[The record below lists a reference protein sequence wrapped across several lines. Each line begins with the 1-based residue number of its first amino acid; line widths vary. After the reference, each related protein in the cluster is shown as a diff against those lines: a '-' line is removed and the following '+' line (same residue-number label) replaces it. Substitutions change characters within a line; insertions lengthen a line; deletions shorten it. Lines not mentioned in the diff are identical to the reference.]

1 MSGMT
6 IRNRPAYEAGLLL
19 DEQTRPGSIRE
30 RRARCAE
37 PHVADLNTLA
47 RAISAETG
55 ASVPLIDPAGG
66 GNGARVLMLLAEH
79 VPCRSAGSGLVSLHA
94 NDPTAANTMTACQRA
109 GLGDVDVLLWSVIP
123 WWSQDPGLAHHTPG
137 TCGSS
142 PSRSGHARLAGP
154 YVVRLL
160 ALLPQLEAV
169 VLLGRGTQLAWD
181 RAMRS
186 AEPALSG
193 EVRVMSCPHP
203 SPMAWHMTDRISGR
217 ANREVTIGV
226 LAEAARHIQRSAH

>member
-66 GNGARVLMLLAEH
+66 GSGARVLMLLEEH
-79 VPCRSAGSGLVSLHA
+79 VPCRSAESGLVTLHA

-109 GLGDVDVLLWSVIP
+109 GLDYADLLLWQVIP
-123 WWSQDPGLAHHTPG
+123 WWSQDPGLARR
-137 TCGSS
+137 CGRS
-142 PSRSGHARLAGP
+142 PSRSEHARLAGP

-160 ALLPQLEAV
+160 ALLPQLEVV

-181 RAMRS
+181 RATRS
-186 AEPALSG
+186 AEVSLAG

-203 SPMAWHMTDRISGR
+203 SPMAWHMTDRASGR
-217 ANREVTIGV
+217 ANREVIVDV